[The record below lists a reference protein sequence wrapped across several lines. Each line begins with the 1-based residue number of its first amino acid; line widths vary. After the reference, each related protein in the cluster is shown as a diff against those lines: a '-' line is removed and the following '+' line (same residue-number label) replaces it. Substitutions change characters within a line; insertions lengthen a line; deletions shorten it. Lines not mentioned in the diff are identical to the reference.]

1 MSTAVGADNKVT
13 ITNKQTVI
21 KVSKRDINGSEE
33 LPGAVIQI
41 LKGDK
46 VIKEWTSGNKAQEIT
61 GLETETEYILHEIT
75 APDGYTLA
83 ADTTFSINADGTVN
97 TSGSHDGNTLLI
109 NDVKTKIKISKID
122 ITSRKEIKG
131 ATLQILDSEGN
142 VVTLNG
148 LQLTWVSRDDGPYII
163 EGLKTGTEY
172 TLHEETAPKG
182 YTVAADTKFTI
193 NTDGKVVSD
202 ATMAEGNVLLVEDA
216 LTEVKISKTDIA
228 DSEEVAGAELQVIAP
243 DGTVADSWTSAVDD
257 EETEDVNEAV
267 HVIKG
272 LETGVTYTLR
282 ETVAPDGYTVTTD
295 TTFTIDKT
303 GKVTYSKTTSED
315 GVLLVEDKKTVVK
328 VSKVDIA
335 DGKEIPGAKI
345 EIVDAEGRT
354 VESWTSAVD
363 DEETEDVNEAIHIV
377 NGLKTGVTYTLR
389 ETVAPNG
396 YTVTANTTFTIDKNG
411 KVTSS
416 GTVTEDGVLLVKD
429 EKTSVKVS
437 KVDVAD
443 SKEVEGAEIQI
454 IETDEEGNEK
464 VVAEWTSGK
473 VAHEVKGLKTGITY
487 TLREKVAPEGY
498 TVTADTTFTIDKDGR
513 CPYPDR

>member
-1 MSTAVGADNKVT
+1 MGSGRSTFWTTGKTVELDGTVDEAGESTAWTATFKDLPEYDGIKQNVYTVKETEGYPGYTMSTAVGADNKVT

-61 GLETETEYILHEIT
+61 GLETETEYILREIT

-228 DSEEVAGAELQVIAP
+228 DSE
-243 DGTVADSWTSAVDD
+243 
-257 EETEDVNEAV
+257 
-267 HVIKG
+267 
-272 LETGVTYTLR
+272 
-282 ETVAPDGYTVTTD
+282 
-295 TTFTIDKT
+295 
-303 GKVTYSKTTSED
+303 
-315 GVLLVEDKKTVVK
+315 
-328 VSKVDIA
+328 
-335 DGKEIPGAKI
+335 
-345 EIVDAEGRT
+345 
-354 VESWTSAVD
+354 
-363 DEETEDVNEAIHIV
+363 
-377 NGLKTGVTYTLR
+377 
-389 ETVAPNG
+389 
-396 YTVTANTTFTIDKNG
+396 
-411 KVTSS
+411 
-416 GTVTEDGVLLVKD
+416 
-429 EKTSVKVS
+429 
-437 KVDVAD
+437 
-443 SKEVEGAEIQI
+443 
-454 IETDEEGNEK
+454 
-464 VVAEWTSGK
+464 
-473 VAHEVKGLKTGITY
+473 
-487 TLREKVAPEGY
+487 
-498 TVTADTTFTIDKDGR
+498 
-513 CPYPDR
+513 